1 MSKKEALNAGNET
14 VVEMEPASF
23 QENSAEIELSTETG
37 KGKKKKE
44 KKPKKERRPLDKAA
58 KKKRKKIIAFS
69 VIGVIIVLF
78 ILKSVLGGSGVQAM
92 VSVTSAQT
100 GEIEQTINTSGTV
113 TTLETKNYF
122 SDVNIKISDVLV
134 QTGDAV
140 KAGDVLISY
149 DEDALAREK
158 ELAQLSALSAEGSYQ
173 NSIQSNNEK
182 LGDLSEANINLDVLD
197 QQIADTEAY
206 IKGLENKIAK
216 KKSDL
221 AYEGALLQI
230 SLLDWQDQ
238 PDSEEYMNL
247 QKLVQLNNYEQQNN
261 KEIKG
266 WQDELDV
273 YNKMLSD
280 YKEYRSEMKSQ
291 KSSAEA
297 GKMTSGAKQELEA
310 TNQTKEI
317 EAANSLENL
326 EAVEGG
332 IVAEFD
338 GVVTEMNAVEGGS
351 VAAGGSL
358 LKLEST
364 EDVMVKIYVTKYD
377 LDKISVGQ
385 KAVITI
391 GSKEYE
397 GEVAK
402 INKMA
407 EKNNSGAAVVGA
419 EIKITNPDSDV
430 ILGVE
435 AKVVIGTAKA
445 ENTILIPVGAVNVDV
460 DGEFVY
466 VVDENSI
473 LVKKPIVTGISSD
486 TMVQVIEGISEGE
499 QIVTDVTADLQEGM
513 SVMAMPQ
520 Q

>member
-1 MSKKEALNAGNET
+1 MQERFG
-14 VVEMEPASF
+14 MEEKMA
-23 QENSAEIELSTETG
+23 
-37 KGKKKKE
+37 KKE
-44 KKPKKERRPLDKAA
+44 KKPLDKAA
-58 KKKRKKIIAFS
+58 KKKRRKIIIFS
-69 VIGVIIVLF
+69 VIGVVVVLF
-78 ILKSVLGGSGVQAM
+78 ILKSMLGGSTAQAF
-92 VSVTSAQT
+92 VAVTSAQT

-113 TTLETKNYF
+113 STLETKNYF
-122 SDVNIKISDVLV
+122 SDVNVKIGDVLV
-134 QTGDAV
+134 QAGDAV

-149 DEDALAREK
+149 DGDALAREK
-158 ELAQLSALSAEGSYQ
+158 ELAQLSVQSAEGSYQ
-173 NSIQSNNEK
+173 NSVQSNNEK
-182 LGDLSEANINLDVLD
+182 LGDLSEANVNLDVLD

-216 KKSDL
+216 KQSDL

-247 QKLVQLNNYEQQNN
+247 QKLVQLNSYEQQNN

-297 GKMTSGAKQELEA
+297 GKMTAGAQKELEA

-326 EAVEGG
+326 EAVENG
-332 IVAEFD
+332 IVAEFN
-338 GVVTEMNAVEGGS
+338 GVVTEVNAVEGGS
-351 VAAGGSL
+351 VTAGSSL

-364 EDVMVKIYVTKYD
+364 EDVMVKVYMTKYD
-377 LDKISVGQ
+377 LDKVKVGQ
-385 KAVITI
+385 KAVVTI
-391 GSKEYE
+391 GGKEYE
-397 GEVAK
+397 GEVTK

-407 EKNNSGAAVVGA
+407 EKNNSGASVVGT
-419 EIKITNPDSDV
+419 EVKIVNPDSDV

-435 AKVVIGTAKA
+435 AKVVVSTAKE
-445 ENTILIPVGAVNVDV
+445 ENAVLVPVGVVNVDV
-460 DGEFVY
+460 EGEFVY
-466 VVDENSI
+466 VVDENSV
-473 LVKKPIVTGISSD
+473 LVKKRITTGISSD
-486 TMVQVIEGISEGE
+486 TMIQVTEGISEGE
-499 QIVTDVTADLQEGM
+499 QIVTDVTANLQEGM
-513 SVMAMPQ
+513 TVTTIPQ
-520 Q
+520 